1 MTSSESG
8 PLAGLRVLDLGTVV
22 AGPFIATL
30 LADFGAEVIKVEIPG
45 RGDTLRQLGPVY
57 NGVSLW
63 FATDARNKQSVTLDL
78 RRPEGK
84 ALLLRLVALADVLVE
99 NFVPGTLDG
108 WGLDTTTLRA
118 INPELIISRASGYG
132 QTGPYSKRP
141 GYDRVGLALG
151 GLWEI
156 TGHPDGEPVR
166 PGSSLAD
173 YLTGAFG
180 ALGVVMALY
189 HRDARG
195 GGAQEIDV
203 SLFESV
209 FRVLEHT
216 AMHYGIDGTI
226 RQRNGNRS
234 PAVPSGAFET
244 RDGRWLTLAVAE
256 DRMYARL
263 MRAIGRDDLASDPRY
278 AHGADRA
285 LDREQIEGAIRG
297 WVAGL
302 DTIAAL
308 AVLLD
313 ADIPVAA
320 SATIADIFADPHYA
334 AREAII
340 TTEDP
345 ALGTVHMPAVTP
357 KLSVTPGSVKRGAP
371 LLGEHNAA
379 VYGGLLGLGEAELER
394 LQGEGVL

>member
-1 MTSSESG
+1 MNPYQNG

-22 AGPFIATL
+22 AGPFNATL
-30 LADFGAEVIKVEIPG
+30 LGDFGAEVIKVEIPG

-63 FATDARNKQSVTLDL
+63 FATDARNKRSITLDL

-84 ALLLRLVALADVLVE
+84 ALLLRLVAVADVLVE

-108 WGLDTTTLRA
+108 WGLDSATLRA
-118 INPELIISRASGYG
+118 ANPELIISRASGYG

-166 PGSSLAD
+166 PGSSIAD

-180 ALGVVMALY
+180 AFGVMMALY

-195 GGAQEIDV
+195 GAAQEIDV

-216 AMHYGIDGTI
+216 AMHYGIDGTV
-226 RQRNGNRS
+226 RQRNGNSS
-234 PAVPSGAFET
+234 PAVPSGAFQT

-263 MRAIGRDDLASDPRY
+263 MRAIGREDLAPDPRY
-278 AHGADRA
+278 LRGADRA
-285 LDREQIEGAIRG
+285 LDRVPVESAIRD

-302 DTIAAL
+302 DAA
-308 AVLLD
+308 AAMAILLD

-345 ALGTVHMPAVTP
+345 ALGSVRMPAVTP
-357 KLSVTPGSVKRGAP
+357 RLSATPGGVRRGAP
-371 LLGEHNAA
+371 LLGEHNAT
-379 VYGGLLGLGEAELER
+379 VFGGLLGLSVAEIER
-394 LQGEGVL
+394 LHDEGVL